1 MKRKHWPVAQVN
13 AAVAHALDV
22 RGELE
27 RILFGWASAS
37 TMRDQVPRRFAPLP
51 PPKHMR

>member
-1 MKRKHWPVAQVN
+1 MKRKQWPVAQVN
-13 AAVAHALDV
+13 AALAHALDV

-37 TMRDQVPRRFAPLP
+37 TMRDPVPRRFMPLP
-51 PPKHMR
+51 PPTHLR